1 MCFYIIDYSL
11 NKYKIM
17 QQTQKKTQV
26 IGARIPYDKYNQ
38 LEIKCLEN
46 NVPISAIIQKAI
58 TQYMKR
64 NKFALS
70 GE

>member
-1 MCFYIIDYSL
+1 MEIKQL
-11 NKYKIM
+11 KNNKYMEK
-17 QQTQKKTQV
+17 TQKKTQV

-46 NVPISAIIQKAI
+46 RVPISAIIQKAVL
-58 TQYMKR
+58 QYMKR
-64 NKFALS
+64 NNFAVS

>member
-64 NKFALS
+64 NKFAVS

>member
-1 MCFYIIDYSL
+1 ME
-11 NKYKIM
+11 KT
-17 QQTQKKTQV
+17 QTQKKTQV

-46 NVPISAIIQKAI
+46 RVPMSAIIQKAI

>member
-1 MCFYIIDYSL
+1 
-11 NKYKIM
+11 M

-46 NVPISAIIQKAI
+46 RVPMSAIIQKAI

-64 NKFALS
+64 NNFAVS

>member
-1 MCFYIIDYSL
+1 MIKQIQ
-11 NKYKIM
+11 NNM
-17 QQTQKKTQV
+17 NQTQKKTQV

-46 NVPISAIIQKAI
+46 RVPMSAIIQKAI

-64 NKFALS
+64 NNFAVS